1 MLFQFVAPVLGSCPT
16 GWEKFDKN
24 CYLFQDTDLQP
35 WTAARYKCQN
45 QGGNLVSIT
54 SQQEQDFITFHYQR
68 KSAGNIWIGAY
79 LINLFDVFSY
89 AIYNPLYLE
98 KPILHLLLTH

>member
-1 MLFQFVAPVLGSCPT
+1 MLIQFVLPVLGSCPT

-35 WTAARYKCQN
+35 WTTARYKCQK

-68 KSAGNIWIGAY
+68 KAAGNIWIGVY
-79 LINLFDVFSY
+79 SLIEKLFFYGVGGGALWDLKDSFCNL
-89 AIYNPLYLE
+89 
-98 KPILHLLLTH
+98 